1 MISRLQG
8 TLIEKDT
15 STIIMDVHGVGY
27 AVDVPLSTFCA
38 LPAVGEALTL
48 WTHLSVREDAQQLF
62 GFHEREA
69 RRTFLQL
76 IKVSGVGPKLAL
88 TILSGMDVNALRACI
103 QHEDIAQL
111 TRIPGIGKK
120 TAERLIIELR
130 DTIAKETP
138 SLSSATAV
146 AGSALLPPASANDE
160 AISALIGLGYKPTDA
175 KKAVDAVAAQHTDT
189 ADILRA
195 ALKGLMRS

>member
-1 MISRLQG
+1 MISRLEG

-15 STIIMDVHGVGY
+15 ATIVLDVHGVGY
-27 AVDVPLSTFCA
+27 AVDVPLTTYYA
-38 LPAVGEALTL
+38 LPPVGEPLTL
-48 WTHLSVREDAQQLF
+48 WTHLSVREDAHQLF

-88 TILSGMDVNALRACI
+88 TILSGMDVSALRACI
-103 QHEDIAQL
+103 QHEEVAQL

-120 TAERLIIELR
+120 TAERLVIELR

-138 SLSSATAV
+138 SLSAPSH
-146 AGSALLPPASANDE
+146 AGASTVIAPASATEE
-160 AISALIGLGYKPTDA
+160 AMSALVGLGYKPADA
-175 KKAVDAVAAQHTDT
+175 KKAVDAVADSVTET

-195 ALKGLMRS
+195 ALKGLLRA